1 MQVTWSLHNDFYRPH
16 ANKELMYFTRRVAEL
31 QFAEYAQ
38 KPGNFLRLNSQTTKL
53 FTFIA
58 KYSSP
63 SSTSSHQLHHHR
75 CMALGLTRELR
86 HVEMSGVEY
95 LKCVLG
101 PPIKYL
107 LNLSSTFPYTLDTEP
122 QNVRPYY
129 SYAIY

>member
-1 MQVTWSLHNDFYRPH
+1 MQVTWSLHSDFYRPH

-63 SSTSSHQLHHHR
+63 PPLINFIIHR
-75 CMALGLTRELR
+75 CMASET
-86 HVEMSGVEY
+86 HS
-95 LKCVLG
+95 
-101 PPIKYL
+101 
-107 LNLSSTFPYTLDTEP
+107 
-122 QNVRPYY
+122 
-129 SYAIY
+129 